1 MPRFRNAFELF
12 NKMKGKPKI
21 GLLIIATNKYTDFLK
36 KLISSADDF
45 FLTDSN
51 VEYFVFTD
59 HENIDISS
67 EREINI
73 VKTKHKDWPWMT
85 LGRYEIFSSN
95 KEELSKMDYLF
106 YCDADMF
113 FCGSIDDQILSERVS
128 TLHPGFNGGRGTPET
143 NPDSL
148 ACVYAFEKMQY
159 FAGGFNGGNSDEY
172 LKMCESLS
180 KNIDV
185 DNDNGITAIWH
196 DESHM
201 NRYFIDN
208 PPTKI
213 LGVEYCTPS
222 SSVNKYTKL
231 SALVKNHEYYRQ

>member
-1 MPRFRNAFELF
+1 
-12 NKMKGKPKI
+12 
-21 GLLIIATNKYTDFLK
+21 
-36 KLISSADDF
+36 
-45 FLTDSN
+45 
-51 VEYFVFTD
+51 
-59 HENIDISS
+59 
-67 EREINI
+67 
-73 VKTKHKDWPWMT
+73 
-85 LGRYEIFSSN
+85 
-95 KEELSKMDYLF
+95 
-106 YCDADMF
+106 
-113 FCGSIDDQILSERVS
+113 
-128 TLHPGFNGGRGTPET
+128 
-143 NPDSL
+143 
-148 ACVYAFEKMQY
+148 
-159 FAGGFNGGNSDEY
+159 
-172 LKMCESLS
+172 MCESLS